1 MIIASKQ
8 QEVNS
13 AKEIVGLLDV
23 KNAQKLFKQ
32 ELENLNNI
40 LAEDVM
46 DITTNFNADGDYPT
60 NLLFDNDN
68 EEWKHDL
75 IKS

>member
-40 LAEDVM
+40 
-46 DITTNFNADGDYPT
+46 
-60 NLLFDNDN
+60 
-68 EEWKHDL
+68 
-75 IKS
+75 